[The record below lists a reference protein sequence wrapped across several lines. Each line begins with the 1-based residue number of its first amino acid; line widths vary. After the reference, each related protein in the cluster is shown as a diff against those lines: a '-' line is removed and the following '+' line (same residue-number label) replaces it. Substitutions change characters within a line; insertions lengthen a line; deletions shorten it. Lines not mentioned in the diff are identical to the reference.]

1 MADVIR
7 LTASGGTSSAAFT
20 FSRYRAKA
28 LPYLYVA
35 PAIALFFL
43 LMLFPM
49 VTVFRYSLLDR
60 PIMSPHPTFVGLSNF
75 QSLFADPVFWQS
87 IGNTLYFT
95 IVSVVFHLIVGL
107 SFA

>member
-43 LMLFPM
+43 LMLFP
-49 VTVFRYSLLDR
+49 
-60 PIMSPHPTFVGLSNF
+60 
-75 QSLFADPVFWQS
+75 SLF
-87 IGNTLYFT
+87 
-95 IVSVVFHLIVGL
+95 
-107 SFA
+107 